1 MILTSKMIRG
11 ISQMILKPKK
21 ATTSDIMIL
30 KISDKQCIIEHNIII
45 YIRVELLGRKN
56 GRSAKVLVMK
66 SLGALS

>member
-21 ATTSDIMIL
+21 ATTSDMKIL

-45 YIRVELLGRKN
+45 YIL
-56 GRSAKVLVMK
+56 
-66 SLGALS
+66 